1 MHIPDLLH
9 AQVCIAKQNG
19 SGEALR
25 VIKPWPVISAER
37 LADYR
42 VFSVR
47 RVVRRSPRTGGEH
60 DFFVLDAPDWVN
72 VIAITTDGQ
81 MVMVE
86 QFRHGTES
94 VDLEIPG
101 GVMDPQD
108 ASPIEAGVR
117 ELREETGYAGENARL
132 IGSVRPNPAILSNT
146 CHTVLVENCRRC
158 CNIELDHAEDVAT
171 RLVPA
176 RQAAALVAD
185 GTIRH
190 SLVVA
195 AIYDYELSLRGCR

>member
-1 MHIPDLLH
+1 M
-9 AQVCIAKQNG
+9 IA
-19 SGEALR
+19 
-25 VIKPWPVISAER
+25 PWPVISTER
-37 LADYR
+37 LANYR

-72 VIAITTDGQ
+72 VIAITADGQ

-101 GVMDPQD
+101 GVMDPHD
-108 ASPIEAGVR
+108 ASPIEAGLR
-117 ELREETGYAGENARL
+117 ELREETGFVGENARL

-146 CHTVLVENCRRC
+146 CHTVLVENCRHSC
-158 CNIELDHAEDVAT
+158 DLELDHAEDVAT
-171 RLVPA
+171 RLIPA
-176 RQAAALVAD
+176 NQAAALVAD

-190 SLVVA
+190 SLVVV
-195 AIYDYELSLRGCR
+195 AIYDYELWLRGHR